1 MLIIGFQLIR
11 GLYTFTP
18 IIVRYRAPSP
28 PATAAAMMNVS
39 TEGWRQQR

>member
-18 IIVRYRAPSP
+18 IIVRYRAPRP
-28 PATAAAMMNVS
+28 PATAAMMNAS